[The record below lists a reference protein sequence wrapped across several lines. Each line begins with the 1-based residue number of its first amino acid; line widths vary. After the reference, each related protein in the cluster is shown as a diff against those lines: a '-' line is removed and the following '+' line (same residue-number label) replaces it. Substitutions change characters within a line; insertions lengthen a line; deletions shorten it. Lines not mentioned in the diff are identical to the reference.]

1 MYQEACQQSEFFLKK
16 LSRKFFIDDY
26 NLVMLNSPLIFPV
39 LSPKVAILLPSKLL
53 DVSFVWNNEKGVYS
67 LYSKKIDDRKLS
79 GLQYVALYIQ
89 KMLNHKIKNS
99 RNQDTFETQQPFSIL
114 EATNYLNNPNA
125 KLVNALNRNIKCHRK
140 SVHVI

>member
-1 MYQEACQQSEFFLKK
+1 MAQSLKCIKKLASNLNFFLKK
-16 LSRKFFIDDY
+16 LSRKFFIDDC

-79 GLQYVALYIQ
+79 GL
-89 KMLNHKIKNS
+89 
-99 RNQDTFETQQPFSIL
+99 
-114 EATNYLNNPNA
+114 
-125 KLVNALNRNIKCHRK
+125 
-140 SVHVI
+140 